1 MSAATATAAEPK
13 SETKPEQTNG
23 QTKALEQKPP
33 ARITVRDDS
42 EFGNLL
48 DTAKFEHLYR
58 VATVYAGSKIVPA
71 HYQGSIPDCFIATQ
85 MAIRLGIDP
94 MMFMQNTYIVQGK
107 PGMEAKLAIALV
119 NTRGP
124 FRGPIQWKMDGEGPT
139 RRATAFGVHKD
150 TGEICECTVSMEVA
164 KLEGWIDKNGSKW
177 RTMPEQMLRYRS
189 AMWLARLY
197 APECLMGMS
206 TVDELE
212 DMAPPAKHVINTAIG
227 SMATAKEAVRLAS
240 GRQEPEAAPASE
252 EAEDPKPEATTPGR
266 EDIHAGIKE
275 TPKDAERKAEIKQQV
290 EASKKAP
297 VISCKPGKK
306 GCAPEGSVIKING
319 KDTYCCAEHA
329 PRD

>member
-1 MSAATATAAEPK
+1 
-13 SETKPEQTNG
+13 
-23 QTKALEQKPP
+23 
-33 ARITVRDDS
+33 
-42 EFGNLL
+42 
-48 DTAKFEHLYR
+48 
-58 VATVYAGSKIVPA
+58 
-71 HYQGSIPDCFIATQ
+71 
-85 MAIRLGIDP
+85 
-94 MMFMQNTYIVQGK
+94 
-107 PGMEAKLAIALV
+107 
-119 NTRGP
+119 
-124 FRGPIQWKMDGEGPT
+124 
-139 RRATAFGVHKD
+139 
-150 TGEICECTVSMEVA
+150 MEVA